1 MNIPKTGGIF
11 VKLVKGLLVAGVAAA
26 LLSGCG
32 NNNNAKE
39 AASASPAA
47 SAAVEQTDAK
57 SSASIVNQADA
68 FTKAV
73 SAEGNWIVAILNDLT
88 VDTDVV
94 VAGEFH
100 DKGAAEN
107 AIYRKLA
114 LYAQDA
120 DHKITASY
128 TLTAPKVTV
137 QSENFKVQGGTIK
150 GDVYVEAKGFTL
162 DKTATIDGNLYF
174 KSDDLKTSAVL
185 EGKVTGETAVK

>member
-1 MNIPKTGGIF
+1 MKI
-11 VKLVKGLLVAGVAAA
+11 VKGLLVAGVAAA

-32 NNNNAKE
+32 NNNNDTAKE

-47 SAAVEQTDAK
+47 SAAATEQTDAK
-57 SSASIVNQADA
+57 STASIVNQADA

-73 SAEGNWIVAILNDLT
+73 SSEGNWIVAILNDLT

-185 EGKVTGETAVK
+185 DGKVTGETAVK